1 MAAEGGRTAAEAAD
15 GGAATF
21 GRRAWLLIGGQ
32 SIAIMGDSLLLI
44 VLPLLVLDR
53 TGSALQ
59 VSLVFI
65 LTQLPTFL
73 GFLSGSARRFGASK
87 TLIVSY
93 DFARL
98 ALLLMMALLLA
109 TRADALAAVYALY
122 FAVNFFSTLFR
133 PTRIELITQIVPE
146 RALLKFNS
154 YDRTLE
160 ALATAAGLGLGGYA
174 YRYLPIPSIFA
185 LAALTFLVSGTSILF
200 LRTGG
205 HGGAAARRERLESTF
220 LATLAALARN
230 RIGGF
235 LVAGEGIAGIAFG
248 AFMSTFIIY
257 ARRYLQVDS
266 VTLGHFEMLQG
277 VFATVAGLGMAAG
290 LLRLSNRTLAV
301 LGYLGMGVATVLLG
315 VNAAVWPVYPLMVV
329 FGFFNM
335 LYAVAVRTLLQ
346 VHCPKEQLIHVFAL
360 ESMLGRASFIV
371 GSAGAGALLTL
382 AVIAVNQVLLAA
394 GVVLLLVTAWG
405 YLALFAVRPRL
416 ASEAAR

>member
-1 MAAEGGRTAAEAAD
+1 
-15 GGAATF
+15 
-21 GRRAWLLIGGQ
+21 
-32 SIAIMGDSLLLI
+32 
-44 VLPLLVLDR
+44 
-53 TGSALQ
+53 
-59 VSLVFI
+59 
-65 LTQLPTFL
+65 
-73 GFLSGSARRFGASK
+73 
-87 TLIVSY
+87 
-93 DFARL
+93 
-98 ALLLMMALLLA
+98 
-109 TRADALAAVYALY
+109 
-122 FAVNFFSTLFR
+122 VNFFSTLFR
-133 PTRIELITQIVPE
+133 PTRIDLITQIVPD

-160 ALATAAGLGLGGYA
+160 ALATATGLGLGGYA

-200 LRTGG
+200 LRTGAR
-205 HGGAAARRERLESTF
+205 GGAAASRERLESTF
-220 LATLAALARN
+220 LATLASLAHN

-248 AFMSTFIIY
+248 TFLSTFVIY
-257 ARRYLQVDS
+257 ARRYLHVDS

-277 VFATVAGLGMAAG
+277 VFATVAGLCMAAG
-290 LLRLSNRTLAV
+290 LLRLSNRALGV

-371 GSAGAGALLTL
+371 GSAGAGALLTF
-382 AVIAVNQVLLAA
+382 AGIAVNQVILAA
-394 GVVLLLVTAWG
+394 GVVFLLVTAWG

-416 ASEAAR
+416 ASQAAR